1 MDSWSL
7 GTVQWFNSEKGF
19 GFIKAD
25 DIARVVFVDYRCI
38 DMPGFKTLASGQRVA
53 YRYRRTRSGPEAI
66 YVRPLVPTGAV
77 QGVTEQR
84 SPSDAASAADACQSR
99 GHQQLEA
106 MQ

>member
-1 MDSWSL
+1 VDSWSL

-19 GFIKAD
+19 GFIED
-25 DIARVVFVDYRCI
+25 EHVARPVFVDYRCI

-66 YVRPLVPTGAV
+66 HVRPLATTGALLD
-77 QGVTEQR
+77 VTAQR
-84 SPSDAASAADACQSR
+84 SPGEAASAASAHQPR
-99 GHQQLEA
+99 GQPQVEA